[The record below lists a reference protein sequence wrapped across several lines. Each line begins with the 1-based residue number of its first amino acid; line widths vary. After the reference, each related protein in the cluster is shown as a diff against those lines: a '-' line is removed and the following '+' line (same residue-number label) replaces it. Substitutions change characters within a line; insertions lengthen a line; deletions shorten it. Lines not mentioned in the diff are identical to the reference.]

1 MLWTVSQRCENRPKT
16 QFAEVTEKLLPQRAI
31 SIGYKE
37 QSTIHP
43 INAEVNYFTSAYF
56 RKANELK
63 NLQSNLL
70 PQKQLILLKFCGS
83 NRLQV
88 KRIITS
94 AACMAAAGRLV
105 GVSRG
110 SSPVAEVP
118 RWGSVHPLE
127 LRSPGVHP
135 QRQGNGWKAGGR

>member
-1 MLWTVSQRCENRPKT
+1 MLWTVCRSCENRPKT
-16 QFAEVTEKLLPQRAI
+16 RFAEVTEKLLPQRAI

-43 INAEVNYFTSAYF
+43 HIAEVNYLTSAYL

-63 NLQSNLL
+63 HLQLNLL

-88 KRIITS
+88 KRIS
-94 AACMAAAGRLV
+94 Y
-105 GVSRG
+105 
-110 SSPVAEVP
+110 
-118 RWGSVHPLE
+118 
-127 LRSPGVHP
+127 LRSLYGCC
-135 QRQGNGWKAGGR
+135 G